1 LNFFANPRQSRPI
14 RKLSGQISPVR
25 RLAAMRKNGL
35 AAVFAATVSALAIAA
50 VILCLIKLPGIL

>member
-1 LNFFANPRQSRPI
+1 
-14 RKLSGQISPVR
+14 
-25 RLAAMRKNGL
+25 MRKNGL